1 MSNGQMNIASMLTA
15 MPFIASEASAA
26 AVVTMAGTPQ
36 NGSNFAKLLD
46 VQQAVVK
53 QDTATEPEKTEQP
66 QTEVGNNS
74 DFINVALQM
83 ALAGQLQFG
92 MPEGDNKQV
101 QLPVDMMP
109 NATMAMEQPAVTT
122 DTAAATTVTDM
133 PQNAGM
139 AVKSD
144 NAQKQQNVTMAIEQ
158 PAIMIDPAAATVT
171 DDMQQKAA
179 MTAEPV
185 IAQNQHK
192 QQNVTVAIEQPAIMI
207 DPKAATVA
215 NSQQN
220 ATMTAK
226 SVNEQKQSRAEVSQ
240 TAVGVVLPAKAE
252 SATDA
257 LVTVVSE
264 PRPVGKLQNVAI
276 ATEPVIEQKQQQPEA
291 IKTAVGV
298 VAPAKTESVTSADTT
313 VVAAELPVDM
323 SQSAA
328 LTTEQVNGQKQQ
340 QPEVSQ
346 STFGVVSPNKTES
359 VKETSK
365 AIGPEVQKTVVSETP
380 ETVASKTPETVASKT
395 PETVASKTPELV
407 APKTPETV
415 TSKTPEL
422 VASKTPETVASK
434 TPETVV
440 SEPTP
445 VARLQNVAK
454 AAEPTIEQKQQ
465 QPEVARTAVGIVTP
479 AKTESVRPV
488 ATNSVSAALAA
499 DRFRNMAMAE
509 SFVASPAPSAKLE
522 SGIQQAEPHQ
532 ITAGVAV
539 APVATDQ
546 FLNETLTLGQRLA
559 ASPIAEKVVDLSNVK
574 ESTSTL
580 KLAAFGSTPILD
592 LDSTNSN
599 SQGESGTTSDNP
611 DTSQNMQGQP
621 LVEQHKMSAVTT
633 RQAATEPLPQE
644 ISEQVMPQVKE
655 RLEQHELK
663 QGKQQIT
670 LTLSPENLGELK
682 MNLNLQG
689 GKLTVEIVTE
699 NRSVRDA
706 IMQNADTLK
715 ESLARQNI
723 TMESFDIT
731 TGGKGSAN
739 QGQNQNAWRE
749 LMQQQQQQQQQQFW
763 ASSRGYAVA
772 QSNSP
777 SEPAMQQIRQG
788 ESMLDIHY

>member
-380 ETVASKTPETVASKT
+380 ETVASKTPE
-395 PETVASKTPELV
+395 LV

-445 VARLQNVAK
+445 VARLQNLAK

>member
-101 QLPVDMMP
+101 QLSVDMMP

-144 NAQKQQNVTMAIEQ
+144 NAQKQQNVTMSIEQ

-380 ETVASKTPETVASKT
+380 ETVASKTPE
-395 PETVASKTPELV
+395 LV

-621 LVEQHKMSAVTT
+621 LVEQQKMSAVTT
-633 RQAATEPLPQE
+633 KQAVTEPLLQE
-644 ISEQVMPQVKE
+644 IPEQVMPQVKE

>member
-1 MSNGQMNIASMLTA
+1 
-15 MPFIASEASAA
+15 
-26 AVVTMAGTPQ
+26 
-36 NGSNFAKLLD
+36 
-46 VQQAVVK
+46 
-53 QDTATEPEKTEQP
+53 
-66 QTEVGNNS
+66 
-74 DFINVALQM
+74 
-83 ALAGQLQFG
+83 
-92 MPEGDNKQV
+92 
-101 QLPVDMMP
+101 
-109 NATMAMEQPAVTT
+109 
-122 DTAAATTVTDM
+122 
-133 PQNAGM
+133 
-139 AVKSD
+139 
-144 NAQKQQNVTMAIEQ
+144 
-158 PAIMIDPAAATVT
+158 
-171 DDMQQKAA
+171 
-179 MTAEPV
+179 
-185 IAQNQHK
+185 
-192 QQNVTVAIEQPAIMI
+192 
-207 DPKAATVA
+207 
-215 NSQQN
+215 
-220 ATMTAK
+220 
-226 SVNEQKQSRAEVSQ
+226 
-240 TAVGVVLPAKAE
+240 
-252 SATDA
+252 
-257 LVTVVSE
+257 
-264 PRPVGKLQNVAI
+264 
-276 ATEPVIEQKQQQPEA
+276 
-291 IKTAVGV
+291 
-298 VAPAKTESVTSADTT
+298 
-313 VVAAELPVDM
+313 
-323 SQSAA
+323 
-328 LTTEQVNGQKQQ
+328 
-340 QPEVSQ
+340 
-346 STFGVVSPNKTES
+346 
-359 VKETSK
+359 
-365 AIGPEVQKTVVSETP
+365 
-380 ETVASKTPETVASKT
+380 
-395 PETVASKTPELV
+395 
-407 APKTPETV
+407 
-415 TSKTPEL
+415 
-422 VASKTPETVASK
+422 
-434 TPETVV
+434 
-440 SEPTP
+440 
-445 VARLQNVAK
+445 
-454 AAEPTIEQKQQ
+454 
-465 QPEVARTAVGIVTP
+465 
-479 AKTESVRPV
+479 
-488 ATNSVSAALAA
+488 
-499 DRFRNMAMAE
+499 MAMAE

-546 FLNETLTLGQRLA
+546 FLNETLILGQRLA

-574 ESTSTL
+574 ESTSTI

-749 LMQQQQQQQQQQFW
+749 LMQQQQQQQQQQQFW